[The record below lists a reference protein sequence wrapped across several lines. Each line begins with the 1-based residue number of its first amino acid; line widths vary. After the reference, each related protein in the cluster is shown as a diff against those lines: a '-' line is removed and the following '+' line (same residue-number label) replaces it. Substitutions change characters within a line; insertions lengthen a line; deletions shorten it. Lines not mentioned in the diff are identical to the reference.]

1 MWSAGC
7 ILGELLAHKPLL
19 PGRSE
24 INQLE
29 IIIDLLGT
37 PNAQIWPEIED
48 LPTLK
53 DFTLKIQRKLMI
65 KLMIFSIQ
73 KLSCEKHLSFFFFY
87 FISLRIYIKYVIF
100 VISYNIFFSIRG
112 SLDGEVPDRMCSTW
126 IYVNGGRRVSSSWG
140 YYESHDISAPLSIVL
155 ISTWS
160 SIPSSPLLKVE

>member
-1 MWSAGC
+1 MNSKTQTTAIDMWSAGC

-48 LPTLK
+48 LPSLK

-65 KLMIFSIQ
+65 FFSSFQ
-73 KLSCEKHLSFFFFY
+73 KLFCEKHLSFF
-87 FISLRIYIKYVIF
+87 L
-100 VISYNIFFSIRG
+100 NFSTH
-112 SLDGEVPDRMCSTW
+112 L
-126 IYVNGGRRVSSSWG
+126 
-140 YYESHDISAPLSIVL
+140 
-155 ISTWS
+155 
-160 SIPSSPLLKVE
+160 

>member
-1 MWSAGC
+1 MNSKTQTTAIDMWSAGC

-48 LPTLK
+48 LPSLK

-65 KLMIFSIQ
+65 FFSSIQ
-73 KLSCEKHLSFFFFY
+73 KLSCEKHLSYFFKFLY
-87 FISLRIYIKYVIF
+87 A
-100 VISYNIFFSIRG
+100 SIIN
-112 SLDGEVPDRMCSTW
+112 W
-126 IYVNGGRRVSSSWG
+126 
-140 YYESHDISAPLSIVL
+140 ESA
-155 ISTWS
+155 
-160 SIPSSPLLKVE
+160 

>member
-1 MWSAGC
+1 MNSKTQTTAIDMWSAGC

-65 KLMIFSIQ
+65 LLLQHIQ
-73 KLSCEKHLSFFFFY
+73 KLSCEKYLSY
-87 FISLRIYIKYVIF
+87 F
-100 VISYNIFFSIRG
+100 
-112 SLDGEVPDRMCSTW
+112 
-126 IYVNGGRRVSSSWG
+126 
-140 YYESHDISAPLSIVL
+140 
-155 ISTWS
+155 
-160 SIPSSPLLKVE
+160 

>member
-48 LPTLK
+48 LPSLK

-65 KLMIFSIQ
+65 FFSSIQ
-73 KLSCEKHLSFFFFY
+73 KLSFEKHLSY
-87 FISLRIYIKYVIF
+87 FLKFLYA
-100 VISYNIFFSIRG
+100 SIIN
-112 SLDGEVPDRMCSTW
+112 W
-126 IYVNGGRRVSSSWG
+126 
-140 YYESHDISAPLSIVL
+140 ESA
-155 ISTWS
+155 
-160 SIPSSPLLKVE
+160 

>member
-1 MWSAGC
+1 MWYRSPELLLNSKTQTTAIDMWSAGC

-48 LPTLK
+48 LPALK

-65 KLMIFSIQ
+65 LF
-73 KLSCEKHLSFFFFY
+73 
-87 FISLRIYIKYVIF
+87 
-100 VISYNIFFSIRG
+100 
-112 SLDGEVPDRMCSTW
+112 
-126 IYVNGGRRVSSSWG
+126 
-140 YYESHDISAPLSIVL
+140 
-155 ISTWS
+155 
-160 SIPSSPLLKVE
+160 LLFKNYPVKSV

>member
-1 MWSAGC
+1 MIWTENKEANNLILTSNSFNSSFLVTLWYRSPELLLNSKTQTTAIDMWSAGC

-48 LPTLK
+48 LPSLK

-65 KLMIFSIQ
+65 FFSSFQ
-73 KLSCEKHLSFFFFY
+73 KLFCEKHLSFF
-87 FISLRIYIKYVIF
+87 L
-100 VISYNIFFSIRG
+100 NFSTH
-112 SLDGEVPDRMCSTW
+112 L
-126 IYVNGGRRVSSSWG
+126 
-140 YYESHDISAPLSIVL
+140 
-155 ISTWS
+155 
-160 SIPSSPLLKVE
+160 

>member
-1 MWSAGC
+1 MNSKTQTTAIDMWSAGC

-65 KLMIFSIQ
+65 LFLQHIQ
-73 KLSCEKHLSFFFFY
+73 KLSCEKYLSY
-87 FISLRIYIKYVIF
+87 L
-100 VISYNIFFSIRG
+100 
-112 SLDGEVPDRMCSTW
+112 
-126 IYVNGGRRVSSSWG
+126 
-140 YYESHDISAPLSIVL
+140 
-155 ISTWS
+155 
-160 SIPSSPLLKVE
+160 